1 MCADCRTYNGAVFT
15 PGALLGT
22 YRLID
27 QIGVGGMGEVWKAED
42 TRLGRMVAIKILPP
56 SIAADPEAIARMRRE
71 ARTAAQLNHPNIATI
86 YAFEESDEHRFIAME
101 LVEGEALT
109 KRIERAALPEAEVC
123 RIGGA
128 IADAIAEAHARGVIH
143 RDIKPDNIMVGGSR
157 VKVLDFGIA
166 KQVEVVPG
174 AHDVTAPL
182 TQQGMIIGT
191 INYMSPEQALG
202 KKLARPTDIFSLGV
216 VLYQAAT
223 GRLPFRGESVTETLT
238 QIIRDDPAPATGVSD
253 GLARIIER
261 CLRKNPDERFTAAE
275 LASQL
280 DAHRGGAPT
289 VVVTG
294 PNAQTVKE
302 MVPKRRRRGLW
313 AAPFAL
319 MAVVLGV
326 LVAMGVFR
334 KEEPVREVMKPV
346 AVTPATATVEVVTAT
361 VPPTVAP
368 TVTITDSAA
377 SAAGEG
383 ARRHTGSEPR
393 TATDAGP
400 RTGTGS
406 ESRAV
411 PVAKEPPPVAAE
423 KPRSEK
429 PEMKASAR
437 LIRGEEHLLARE
449 FDQARAE
456 IQKALENPGDLLP
469 KERAIAQ
476 LGLAIAN
483 GNRRRAITIFEV
495 LRRDFPDDQR
505 ILRLLPLIEEQRPPQ
520 QRPTRGRPRPGRR
533 P

>member
-1 MCADCRTYNGAVFT
+1 MFT

-27 QIGVGGMGEVWKAED
+27 RIGVGGMGEVWKAED

-101 LVEGEALT
+101 LVEGEPLT
-109 KRIERAALPEAEVC
+109 KRIERAALPEADVC

-128 IADAIAEAHARGVIH
+128 IADAVAEAHARGVIH

-166 KQVEVVPG
+166 KQVEVIPG
-174 AHDVTAPL
+174 AQDPTAPL

-191 INYMSPEQALG
+191 IHYMSPEQALG
-202 KKLARPTDIFSLGV
+202 KKLGRPTDIFSLGV

-238 QIIRDDPAPATGVSD
+238 QIIRDDPPPTTGVSD

-261 CLRKNPDERFTAAE
+261 CLRKNPDERFAAGE

-302 MVPKRRRRGLW
+302 PVLRRRRRGLW

-319 MAVVLGV
+319 LAVVLAV
-326 LVAMGVFR
+326 LVAMGVFK
-334 KEEPVREVMKPV
+334 KEEPVVVAKPVQV
-346 AVTPATATVEVVTAT
+346 AVTPSTATVEVVTAT
-361 VPPTVAP
+361 VPPTV
-368 TVTITDSAA
+368 TTTDTAA

-383 ARRHTGSEPR
+383 ARRHTDAEPR
-393 TATDAGP
+393 GPTATL
-400 RTGTGS
+400 
-406 ESRAV
+406 
-411 PVAKEPPPVAAE
+411 PVAKEPPPAAAE

-429 PEMKASAR
+429 PEMTASKR
-437 LIRGEEHLLARE
+437 LVRGEEHLLARE
-449 FDQARAE
+449 FDRARAD
-456 IQKALENPGDLLP
+456 IQKALENPEDLLP

-483 GNRRRAITIFEV
+483 GNRRRAIAIFEV
-495 LRRDFPDDQR
+495 LRRDFPGDQR

-520 QRPTRGRPRPGRR
+520 PRPPRGRPRPGRR